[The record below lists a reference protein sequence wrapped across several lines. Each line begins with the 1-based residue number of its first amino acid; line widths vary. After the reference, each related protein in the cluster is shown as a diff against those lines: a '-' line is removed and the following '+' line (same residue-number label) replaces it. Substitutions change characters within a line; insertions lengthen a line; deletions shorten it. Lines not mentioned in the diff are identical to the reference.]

1 MAKRKKGLKPT
12 LLFCALFLFSTMLN
26 TSLKKDQTIKAFDNE
41 AKLVLSSKVGSEK
54 NSIQLD
60 LEIPSIF
67 TSEIKI
73 PITDNSQLID
83 YSLNESNQNGFP
95 ITSTATELIIQQ

>member
-1 MAKRKKGLKPT
+1 MAKRKKGLKLT
-12 LLFCALFLFSTMLN
+12 LLFCALFFFITMLN

-60 LEIPSIF
+60 LEIPSILLLKLKF
-67 TSEIKI
+67 RL
-73 PITDNSQLID
+73 Q
-83 YSLNESNQNGFP
+83 
-95 ITSTATELIIQQ
+95 IIVS